1 MDITKCTGNGCALKE
16 ICKRY
21 TATPN
26 EHRQA
31 YFTEPPLKI
40 EDNVLTCEM
49 YWGES
54 SDAILD
60 QLLEIT
66 KKKS

>member
-1 MDITKCTGNGCALKE
+1 MDITKCTGEGCALKE

-21 TATPN
+21 TAEANPYRQSFFTDTP
-26 EHRQA
+26 
-31 YFTEPPLKI
+31 FKI
-40 EDNVLTCEM
+40 EDNVLTCDM

-54 SDAILD
+54 NDSILD

>member
-1 MDITKCTGNGCALKE
+1 MDITKCTGDGCALKE

-21 TATPN
+21 TAEANPY
-26 EHRQA
+26 RQS
-31 YFTEPPLKI
+31 FVDPPFKI
-40 EDNVLTCEM
+40 EDNVLTCHM
-49 YWGES
+49 YLGES
-54 SDAILD
+54 NEAILD

>member
-1 MDITKCTGNGCALKE
+1 MDITKCTGDGCTLKE

-21 TATPN
+21 TAEANPN
-26 EHRQA
+26 WQS
-31 YFTEPPLKI
+31 FVDPPFKI
-40 EDNVLTCEM
+40 EDNVLTCDM